1 MNDQATAEA
10 LIVEGVT
17 KYYGPTLALS
27 DAHLTVERG
36 SVLAVVGH
44 NGAGKSTLL
53 RSLSGAERPDAGR
66 LLIGG
71 EELHLTSPAD
81 AAARGI
87 ACVYQELSLVEQLT
101 VAENLFLGREETR
114 AGRLARRSMNR
125 MARGI
130 CEEFAIDAHPGD
142 RVGSLPVA
150 QRQMLEVARAVHRGS
165 RFLLLD
171 EPTTALE
178 LGQVDRL
185 LETMRRLADDGL
197 GIVFV
202 NHKLDEVFA
211 VADRV
216 VALADGKVVLAGPTT
231 EIDRAAV
238 VRAVVGERVAAVTA
252 AAPEPTARAAAH
264 ADGVDP
270 ADEPPVVFRAEEV
283 GGPVL
288 ANVSLT
294 VRAGEIIGIYGL
306 VGSGRSRFLRTVYGM
321 EPATRGTMSL
331 NSRPYH
337 AATPLQAVKKGVAYL
352 PEERKLDGI
361 IPQLDTHSNAA
372 LPVLRRFVRLGVLRW
387 RLLREKT
394 SGELSKVAV
403 RGDLDSP
410 LSSLSGGNQ
419 QKVLFARAT
428 LQQPALLLLD
438 EPTKGVDIGAKTE
451 IYQIIRQLARQEQV
465 GIIIVSTEVEEVLA
479 VSDGVVVFRAGT
491 CDGVT
496 RPAAT
501 LGAAELRE
509 LAWSDALE
517 NAE

>member
-1 MNDQATAEA
+1 M
-10 LIVEGVT
+10 T
-17 KYYGPTLALS
+17 KYYGSTLALS
-27 DAHLTVERG
+27 DAHLRVERG

-66 LLIGG
+66 LLIGS

-81 AAARGI
+81 AAAMGI

-101 VAENLFLGREETR
+101 VSENLFLGREQTR
-114 AGRLARRSMNR
+114 NGRLARRSMNR
-125 MARGI
+125 LARSI
-130 CEEFAIDAHPGD
+130 CDEFAIDAHPND
-142 RVGSLPVA
+142 RVGTLSVA

-185 LETMRRLADDGL
+185 LVTLRRLAADGL

-202 NHKLDEVFA
+202 NHKLNEVFA
-211 VADRV
+211 VADQV
-216 VALADGKVVLAGPTT
+216 VGLADGRVVLSGPTS

-238 VRAVVGERVAAVTA
+238 VRAVVGERA
-252 AAPEPTARAAAH
+252 AADHR
-264 ADGVDP
+264 GP
-270 ADEPPVVFRAEEV
+270 AVVAPVEGANQPPSERPVVFRAEEV

-294 VRAGEIIGIYGL
+294 VHAGEIVGIYGL
-306 VGSGRSRFLRTVYGM
+306 VGSSRSRFLRTVYGM
-321 EPATRGTMSL
+321 EPLTRGTMTL
-331 NSRPYH
+331 DGRPYH
-337 AATPLQAVKKGVAYL
+337 PATPLQAVRSGVAYL

-387 RLLREKT
+387 RTLRAQT
-394 SGELSKVAV
+394 SVELAKVAV
-403 RGDLDSP
+403 RGNLESP

-428 LQQPALLLLD
+428 LQRPTLLLLD

-451 IYQIIRQLARQEQV
+451 IYQIIRQLAREQQV
-465 GIIIVSTEVEEVLA
+465 AIIIVSTEVEEVLA
-479 VSDGVVVFRAGT
+479 VADSVAVFRGGW
-491 CDGVT
+491 CDGSV
-496 RPAAT
+496 RPAGS

-517 NAE
+517 NAERP